1 MHIEGYL
8 EDINFF
14 ADANDPAV
22 TYAEVEVPAIGASST
37 PYRLFVNINDEKL
50 KSYIRQFIIPNIGAK
65 ASASELIQDVK
76 DIIALGGNP
85 DAVAPRV
92 RTAGK
97 LSKGLI
103 EYDLNSSDKVYV
115 RVTPKGWELTRK
127 SKHKFLKYSTLGAQV
142 HPQKTDKN
150 LISLLRPHIN
160 MDEDGL
166 ILFVAWLV
174 QGFCTSSHPCALVE
188 SEAGSGKTTTAR
200 LARRVLDPSRLQA
213 TAMPEKK
220 DDLLSALSN
229 SYFVAWDNTEVLSQ
243 DVSNILA
250 MATTGAA
257 MAKRKYYS
265 TNELSVYG
273 LLCVVMLNGLD
284 IMPAKADLASRCMLF
299 NLKAID
305 EHSRKTDEEIETALE
320 QDLPDIL
327 GAIFDTLSKAMTV
340 IKTLKPQKLPRMA
353 GAYREMLAIAV
364 ALGIS
369 EQKFEL
375 LFFENIAALDKA
387 RANIAIVEAVQ
398 EYLNSKFVTGR
409 SVSGTVSELFA
420 KICAN
425 YSGAKSDLGK
435 SPSVFSRKLRQEL
448 KTFSAVGITVLL
460 DNTYADGTHVKFIKD
475 K

>member
-1 MHIEGYL
+1 MHVAGHL

-14 ADANDPAV
+14 ADANDPTV
-22 TYAEVEVPAIGASST
+22 TYAEVVVPAIGASDT
-37 PYRLFVNINDEKL
+37 PYKLFVDVKDARL
-50 KSYIRQFIIPNIGAK
+50 KSYIRQCVIPNRGDK
-65 ASASELIQDVK
+65 ATPEALLQEVLDVLT
-76 DIIALGGNP
+76 LGGNP
-85 DAVAPRV
+85 DVVAPRV

-115 RVTPKGWELTRK
+115 RVTPQGWELTRK

-142 HPQKTDKN
+142 RPQKTDKN

-200 LARRVLDPSRLQA
+200 LARRILDPSRLQA

-220 DDLLSALSN
+220 DDLFSALSN
-229 SYFVAWDNTEVLSQ
+229 SYFVAWDNTEVLTQ
-243 DVSNILA
+243 DFSNILA

-265 TNELSVYG
+265 TNELSIYG

-320 QDLPDIL
+320 RDLPEIL

-364 ALGIS
+364 SLGIS
-369 EQKFEL
+369 EQKFER
-375 LFFENIAALDKA
+375 LFFENIATLNKA
-387 RANIAIVEAVQ
+387 RSNIAIVEAVQ
-398 EYLNSKFVTGR
+398 EYMNSSYVPGR
-409 SVSGTVSELFA
+409 SVEGTMKGLFE
-420 KICAN
+420 KIRTN
-425 YSGAKSDLGK
+425 YSGSKKDLPQSASHFG
-435 SPSVFSRKLRQEL
+435 RKLRQEL
-448 KTFSAVGITVLL
+448 KTFNAVSLTINIDDTW
-460 DNTYADGTHVKFIKD
+460 ADGTHLKIIKN